1 MGWIHR
7 MPGNFVCM
15 VQPQPTAPAAPCAPS
30 DKQKKAASTARKV
43 RWMPL
48 LYCNIKMGKYERGCV
63 IVF

>member
-1 MGWIHR
+1 
-7 MPGNFVCM
+7 M